1 MTKKQKKL
9 MMVGSVVIIMLLLFG
24 IFKLNKYYDDK
35 HQEEIALEMEERAKE
50 EERLEKIELE
60 KKKAE
65 EERKKEET
73 AKLRE
78 QFRKDA
84 EKNKGTS
91 QGNNQGTNSNTGTGK
106 VPEPETIK
114 ATDNQGN
121 KITVTKVPK
130 INPNSVPD
138 EVEKPSKKEPA
149 PTVPPKENSNATVTK
164 PPTSAKDEGTNNST
178 YPNTKPTEENK
189 TSGNTNTGN
198 NNGVYNPFTDPN
210 VPASKPRSS
219 NSEDIGDPNKK
230 MGQGDKF

>member
-1 MTKKQKKL
+1 MTKKQEKF
-9 MMVGSVVIIMLLLFG
+9 MMVGSVIIIMLLIFG

-50 EERLEKIELE
+50 EKKLEKIELE

-84 EKNKGTS
+84 QQNKGTS
-91 QGNNQGTNSNTGTGK
+91 KGSNQGTNSNTGTGK
-106 VPEPETIK
+106 VPEPEVK
-114 ATDNQGN
+114 QGTDNNGN

-130 INPNSVPD
+130 INPSSSPED
-138 EVEKPSKKEPA
+138 VEKPVKQDPSPVA
-149 PTVPPKENSNATVTK
+149 TPPKDKPNAKVEK
-164 PPTSAKDEGTNNST
+164 PVSPRVDGTNETT
-178 YPNTKPTEENK
+178 YPNTKPSEGNK
-189 TSGNTNTGN
+189 NNTGKT
-198 NNGVYNPFTDPN
+198 GNPLIDNAEGDPAKG
-210 VPASKPRSS
+210 ASEMK
-219 NSEDIGDPNKK
+219 SEDIGDPNKK

>member
-1 MTKKQKKL
+1 MTKKQEKF
-9 MMVGSVVIIMLLLFG
+9 MMVGSVIIIILLIFG

-60 KKKAE
+60 KKKEDEIKKAE
-65 EERKKEET
+65 EME
-73 AKLRE
+73 KLRE

-84 EKNKGTS
+84 IA
-91 QGNNQGTNSNTGTGK
+91 QGKLGTNQSNSSNSGTGK
-106 VPEPETIK
+106 VPAPETRK
-114 ATDNQGN
+114 TTDKDGN

-130 INPNSVPD
+130 INPNSVSD

-149 PTVPPKENSNATVTK
+149 PTTPPKDNPNATVTK
-164 PPTSAKDEGTNNST
+164 PPTSARDENKGGNNTT

-189 TSGNTNTGN
+189 NNTNANIN
-198 NNGVYNPFTDPN
+198 NNGVYNPFTDPS

-219 NSEDIGDPNKK
+219 NSEDLLAPGEK